1 VKHDRRAGRDQRKR
15 RGERGQAV
23 VELALVLPLF
33 LLLVFGMI
41 EFGKGLNYWIDLT
54 HIANEGARYATVNRW
69 PSCPGDE
76 TAACPEP
83 LKTYLID
90 RVNTDELRDGGS
102 SNVPLPLLPGVDICF
117 PETAPDPGNAVR
129 VTVSTTYSLAVVD
142 GLLGAIGLDTVADI
156 SLSASSTQRLEREP
170 TANRLLA
177 ESSAACP

>member
-1 VKHDRRAGRDQRKR
+1 VKHDRRAGRDQRTR

-33 LLLVFGMI
+33 MLLVFGMI

-54 HIANEGARYATVNRW
+54 HVANEGARYATVNRW

-76 TAACPEP
+76 TAACPEE
-83 LKTYLID
+83 LKTYLTD

-102 SNVPLPLLPGVDICF
+102 SNVPNTPGVAIDICF
-117 PETAPDPGNAVR
+117 PETQPDPGNAVR

-142 GLLGAIGLDTVADI
+142 GLLGAIGLDTIADI
-156 SLSASSTQRLEREP
+156 SMSASSTQRLEREP

-177 ESSAACP
+177 ESSPACP